1 MGKGGDPKGQFFVYA
16 ALWGMPGLLTLY
28 ESYRLFKLPSLKN
41 TDFFAGP
48 VGYMCGVGFL
58 LMGFCIWEIV
68 GGLKDVGQKPGSEA
82 KASRPSLKRI
92 YLCVAFMGLFLI
104 LMPVLGFILASG
116 VFLGTCLRLLGCSLP
131 EIVAT
136 VLVYCIS
143 FYWFLPYFGISL
155 PQGLWG
161 I

>member
-1 MGKGGDPKGQFFVYA
+1 MGNGRDQRGQFFVYA

-28 ESYRLFKLPSLKN
+28 ESYRLFTLPSLKKA
-41 TDFFAGP
+41 DFFAGP

-58 LMGFCIWEIV
+58 LMGFCIWEII
-68 GGLKDVGQKPGSEA
+68 GGLKAGGQKIRSEA
-82 KASRPSLKRI
+82 KASRPSLKKI
-92 YLCVAFMGLFLI
+92 YLCVAYMVLFLI
-104 LMPVLGFILASG
+104 LVPLFGFILASG
-116 VFLGTCLRLLGCSLP
+116 VFLGACLRLLGCSIL

>member
-1 MGKGGDPKGQFFVYA
+1 MGKGGDPKREFFVYA
-16 ALWGMPGLLTLY
+16 ALWGMPGVLILY

-68 GGLKDVGQKPGSEA
+68 GGLKAGGQKPGSEA
-82 KASRPSLKRI
+82 KASRPSLKKI
-92 YLCVAFMGLFLI
+92 YLCVAYMVLFLI

-116 VFLGTCLRLLGCSLP
+116 VFLGACLRLLGCSLL

-136 VLVYCIS
+136 VFVYCIS